1 MSQRDQHLGSGAFG
15 WSSLDGRDNGGL
27 RSHLPLKL
35 RPALNSAFTFVA
47 TTLLTHGGTSMNQY
61 VSGISHSRLAMFLL
75 GATLALG
82 FTYSSHLISSAIV
95 GFKHQNTIKVKGM
108 ADKVITSDSARWT
121 ATWTIR
127 STTLK
132 EGYSELE
139 KQRDVVKKYLSDATV
154 PEAECTYSA
163 LSTQTVF
170 KKDDQGHT
178 TNEVFGFVLNQS
190 VEVKSKDVRLV
201 ETVSKSITD
210 LIKEGIEIQSLRPEF
225 TFSGLELLKLE
236 LLGNAT
242 KNAYDRAKALA
253 ENSQGKVGALNS
265 ASQGVF
271 QITPV
276 DSTDVSDGG
285 EYDTSTIDKKVK
297 AVVTLEFH
305 VEK

>member
-1 MSQRDQHLGSGAFG
+1 MIE
-15 WSSLDGRDNGGL
+15 
-27 RSHLPLKL
+27 PI
-35 RPALNSAFTFVA
+35 
-47 TTLLTHGGTSMNQY
+47 HGGPSMNQY

-82 FTYSSHLISSAIV
+82 FTYSAHLISSAIV
-95 GFKHQNTIKVKGM
+95 GFKHQNTIRVKGM
-108 ADKVITSDSARWT
+108 AEKVVTSDAASWS
-121 ATWTIR
+121 ATWTVR

-132 EGYSELE
+132 ESYSELE
-139 KQRDVVKKYLSDATV
+139 KQRDVVKKFLSDAKV

-170 KKDDQGHT
+170 KKDEHGHT
-178 TNEVFGFVLNQS
+178 TNEVFGYVLNQS
-190 VEVKSKDVRLV
+190 VELKSKEMRLV
-201 ETVSKSITD
+201 EAVSKSITE
-210 LIKEGIEIQSLRPEF
+210 LIEQGIEIHSFRPGY

-242 KNAYDRAKALA
+242 KNAYERAKALA